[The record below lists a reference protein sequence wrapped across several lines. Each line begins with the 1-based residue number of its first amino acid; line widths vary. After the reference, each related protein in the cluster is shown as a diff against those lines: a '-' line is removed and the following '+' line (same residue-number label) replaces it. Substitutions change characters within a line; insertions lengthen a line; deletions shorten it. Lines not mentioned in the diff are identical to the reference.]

1 MIIIANVFPII
12 KTVKNFVRTLS
23 KKGRFGARFESEHVN
38 ASQILAKSPWEHF
51 DHVFSS
57 FSGMLIWNMS
67 PLVFS
72 EMLGVLVNR
81 LTADGKYPVQ
91 DIENLQLPI
100 QMQLSENQKLCLKFL
115 FHFWNLHQ
123 ILNILKKRIIVT
135 ASVFPKFQAMK
146 ILIRPLPKKLSF
158 ITPFDTQHVKASQI
172 LWKSRW
178 ERFYHVFPSFLGKL
192 ILKMSPL
199 LLGEILRV
207 FVNTL
212 TSDGKY
218 PVLDCENS
226 PLPIQMQ
233 LSGKRKTLSQK
244 KGSLS

>member
-1 MIIIANVFPII
+1 
-12 KTVKNFVRTLS
+12 
-23 KKGRFGARFESEHVN
+23 
-38 ASQILAKSPWEHF
+38 
-51 DHVFSS
+51 
-57 FSGMLIWNMS
+57 MLIWNMS

-115 FHFWNLHQ
+115 FQFWNLHQ

-172 LWKSRW
+172 LWKSR
-178 ERFYHVFPSFLGKL
+178 
-192 ILKMSPL
+192 
-199 LLGEILRV
+199 
-207 FVNTL
+207 
-212 TSDGKY
+212 
-218 PVLDCENS
+218 
-226 PLPIQMQ
+226 
-233 LSGKRKTLSQK
+233 
-244 KGSLS
+244 

>member
-1 MIIIANVFPII
+1 MIIIANAFPIL

-81 LTADGKYPVQ
+81 LTTDGKYPVQ

-178 ERFYHVFPSFLGKL
+178 ERFYHVFPSFLGKF

-218 PVLDCENS
+218 PVLHCENS